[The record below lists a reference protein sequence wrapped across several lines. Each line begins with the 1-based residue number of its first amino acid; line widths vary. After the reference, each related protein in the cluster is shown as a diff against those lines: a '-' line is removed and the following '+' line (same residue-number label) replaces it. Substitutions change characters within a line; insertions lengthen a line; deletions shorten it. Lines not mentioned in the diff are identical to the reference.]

1 MRKGVLVSVVACL
14 VGAFLLNPASAAV
27 KAGTACTKL
36 NQTKVASGY
45 VYICLKSGK
54 KLIWVRGVKIPV
66 PVPSKAS
73 TPTPTPTPALMP
85 TPTPTSTL
93 TSAPVPVNTPIVALG
108 SFLGA
113 YPGGGG
119 P

>member
-14 VGAFLLNPASAAV
+14 VGAFFLNPASAAV

-36 NQTKVASGY
+36 NQTTVASGY